1 MFCARFSSLSS
12 QEYPADFFRG
22 QILLK
27 SARGLDGYVIPPLA
41 RSKNKTKVRTERQRQ
56 HEIELLS
63 RSLARSLVRARSLTH
78 TLTRSH
84 TLSPS
89 VAHTNTPTGAWLVGI
104 SSRGD
109 RDYGS
114 LDSRPCHW
122 YGLGLGYGF
131 RFGV

>member
-63 RSLARSLVRARSLTH
+63 RSLARSLVRARALSLCVCVRKD
-78 TLTRSH
+78 LEFE
-84 TLSPS
+84 LS
-89 VAHTNTPTGAWLVGI
+89 L
-104 SSRGD
+104 
-109 RDYGS
+109 
-114 LDSRPCHW
+114 
-122 YGLGLGYGF
+122 LGQRVFLHEP
-131 RFGV
+131 VH

>member
-63 RSLARSLVRARSLTH
+63 RSLARSLVRARSL
-78 TLTRSH
+78 SH
-84 TLSPS
+84 TLSRARARARS
-89 VAHTNTPTGAWLVGI
+89 LSYKPTEEMAK
-104 SSRGD
+104 
-109 RDYGS
+109 
-114 LDSRPCHW
+114 
-122 YGLGLGYGF
+122 
-131 RFGV
+131 